1 MTPKNYPQNL
11 HTQKNIHFS
20 EKPKTYGNFDPPHPP
35 PPPPPKKKNSP
46 SLRMYE
52 NIRVPP
58 PPPLGFECLTLLKI
72 EVIEYT
78 LQNLCTRTAQSSRG
92 GHSRRVEK

>member
-1 MTPKNYPQNL
+1 MTPKKYPQNF

-20 EKPKTYGNFDPPHPP
+20 EN
-35 PPPPPKKKNSP
+35 PKKYWNSKIWPQQNGP

-58 PPPLGFECLTLLKI
+58 APWGFFI
-72 EVIEYT
+72 NAIF
-78 LQNLCTRTAQSSRG
+78 
-92 GHSRRVEK
+92 